1 MTYEDKT
8 DRFAEIEHK
17 AVVCRG
23 IAWTPFLD
31 VDDCDW
37 LIGEVRRLRKIVNSQ
52 AVIANGSRY
61 PDMGSGPV
69 ATAGKTRSIWLM
81 EL

>member
-31 VDDCDW
+31 EDDCDW
-37 LIGEVRRLRKIVNSQ
+37 LIGEVRRLRKIV
-52 AVIANGSRY
+52 
-61 PDMGSGPV
+61 
-69 ATAGKTRSIWLM
+69 
-81 EL
+81 